1 MRERSH
7 GCAKMNKLEM
17 YIDSEI
23 EYGLRALILISEL
36 DDIDLSFE
44 KLLIYDYM
52 LTNFKDF
59 DNSFESVNPDT
70 SYRFSKLVVKRQA
83 YKDGLNYCVIK
94 NLIDINFS
102 PKGILYTKTALT
114 SIFISHMNTPYID
127 KLKQCAN
134 IIHDVFGS
142 VGFEELQKLIENKI
156 LEQGISFRAIKG

>member
-1 MRERSH
+1 MS
-7 GCAKMNKLEM
+7 NLEM

-102 PKGILYTKTALT
+102 PKGILYTKTSLT
-114 SIFISHMNTPYID
+114 SIFISHMSTPYID

>member
-7 GCAKMNKLEM
+7 GCAKMNNLEM

-36 DDIDLSFE
+36 GDSDLSFE

-52 LTNFKDF
+52 LTNYNDF

-94 NLIDINFS
+94 NLIDINFT
-102 PKGILYTKTALT
+102 PKGVLYTTTSLT
-114 SIFISHMNTPYID
+114 QIFISHMDTPYID

-134 IIHDVFGS
+134 HIHDVFGCAK
-142 VGFEELQKLIENKI
+142 FEELQKIIEEKI
-156 LEQGISFRAIKG
+156 LKQGISFR